1 MEQEEVDALEII
13 DGLEETPAGN
23 DGWDRICDSLRA
35 MVGNDAF
42 LRWFRAAKWLGV
54 EDDVASVAVPGE
66 IHQVWIETNY
76 LPEVITAVTGVFDE
90 VLEVRIVV
98 GEELQRAAGQ
108 VQVTALAGRDIA
120 P

>member
-1 MEQEEVDALEII
+1 MEQQEVETLEII
-13 DGLEETPAGN
+13 GGLEEIPAEN
-23 DGWDRICDSLRA
+23 DGWDRICDALRA

-76 LPEVITAVTGVFDE
+76 LPELMTAVTGVFDE
-90 VLEVRIVV
+90 VREVRIVV
-98 GEELQRAAGQ
+98 GEES
-108 VQVTALAGRDIA
+108 GRIG
-120 P
+120 